1 MNLFDDSTA
10 RNLESSIET
19 MTTSHDTHTGASAV
33 VDAPEHAQL
42 SPAETPATTPDAR
55 ENNNLHA
62 EAHENSAS
70 ANSASVNQ
78 YHNEDREDFSHD
90 SAAAGSDDFAA
101 ALHNFENQTEE
112 AVSDDHVIKGT
123 VVKLT
128 ATHVVV
134 DIGAKSEGMAP
145 IAEILDHEGNPKFEP
160 GDEIDVMREKG
171 ETEEG
176 YVNLSHL
183 KAQRLR
189 SWDEIE
195 RAYNEKKPIKGI
207 VVERIKGGLTI
218 DIHGAR
224 AFLPGSQVDLR
235 PIRNL
240 DGMKGQTMEVAI
252 IKLNK
257 KRGNIV
263 VSRKQLLEE
272 EQNEKRGKTLEHLEE
287 GSVLTGIVK
296 NLTEYGAFVDMGGID
311 GLLHITDMSWGRL
324 THPRDL
330 VNVGDQIQVK
340 VLKYDKD
347 KQRVSL
353 GFKQLTP
360 DPWLDA
366 EHRYPVGAHVHGRVI
381 SVTDYGAFVELEQGI
396 EGLVHVSEMTWSKRM
411 KHPSKLVNVN
421 DEVDCVVLSVNPT
434 ERRISLG
441 MRQLASHPWDT
452 LHDKYPVGAT
462 VEGRVRNLTE
472 FGAFIEIEDGID
484 GLVHVGNLSWT
495 TRVKHPS
502 EVLKKGD
509 KVKAVILAI
518 EPDKRRLSLGVKQM
532 QPDVWDSFFA
542 QHRVG
547 DIVHGKILRVA
558 NFGAF
563 VEIAERTEG
572 LCHKSEAVDASR
584 QPMHLE
590 PGAEFD
596 FKIIKMNQEEKK
608 VGLSIK
614 AVGEEASRQ
623 EVESYKQPS
632 SSSSKSTTIG
642 DLISWKRAGGDS
654 N

>member
-1 MNLFDDSTA
+1 MSASTQH
-10 RNLESSIET
+10 NS
-19 MTTSHDTHTGASAV
+19 TTEIGENQDQAKAHDNTAHDDTH
-33 VDAPEHAQL
+33 E
-42 SPAETPATTPDAR
+42 
-55 ENNNLHA
+55 
-62 EAHENSAS
+62 
-70 ANSASVNQ
+70 
-78 YHNEDREDFSHD
+78 D
-90 SAAAGSDDFAA
+90 SAHDNSSFGNEDFAA
-101 ALHNFENQTEE
+101 ALQNFETETEE
-112 AVSDDHVIKGT
+112 SVSDDHVIKGT
-123 VVKLT
+123 VIKLT

-145 IAEILDHEGNPKFEP
+145 IAEILDHEGNPKFKP
-160 GDEIDVMREKG
+160 GDEIDVMRDKG
-171 ETEEG
+171 EAEEG
-176 YVNLSHL
+176 YINLSHL

-240 DGMKGQTMEVAI
+240 DGMKGQTMELAI

-287 GSVLTGIVK
+287 GSILTGIVK
-296 NLTEYGAFVDMGGID
+296 NLTEYGAFVDMGGLD

-366 EHRYPVGAHVHGRVI
+366 EHRYPEGAHVGGRVI

-411 KHPSKLVNVN
+411 KHPSKLVTVG
-421 DEVDCVVLSVNPT
+421 DQVECVVINVNPT

-441 MRQLASHPWDT
+441 MRQLAANPWDS
-452 LHDKYPVGAT
+452 LHEKFPVGMT
-462 VEGRVRNLTE
+462 VEGRVRNLTD

-484 GLVHVGNLSWT
+484 GLVHVSNLSWT
-495 TRVKHPS
+495 KRVKHPS

-509 KVKAVILAI
+509 RVKAVVLAI
-518 EPDKRRLSLGVKQM
+518 EPDKRRLSLGVKQL
-532 QPDVWDSFFA
+532 QPDVWESFF
-542 QHRVG
+542 QTHHIG
-547 DIVHGKILRVA
+547 DVVHGKVLRVA
-558 NFGAF
+558 AFGAF
-563 VEIAERTEG
+563 VEIAEGVEG
-572 LCHKSEAVDASR
+572 LCHKSEAADENG
-584 QPMHLE
+584 QPLHLE
-590 PGAEFD
+590 PGLEHD
-596 FKIIKMNQEEKK
+596 FKIIKMNPEEKK
-608 VGLSIK
+608 VGLSIR
-614 AVGEEASRQ
+614 AVGEEASRS
-623 EVESYKQPS
+623 EVEAYKQPVS
-632 SSSSKSTTIG
+632 STSSTIG
-642 DLISWKRAGGDS
+642 ELISWKRAS
-654 N
+654 NENN

>member
-1 MNLFDDSTA
+1 MILFDDSIDP
-10 RNLESSIET
+10 NDSITQT
-19 MTTSHDTHTGASAV
+19 MTTAHDTHNGGSAV
-33 VDAPEHAQL
+33 VDAPEPVQPSSAD
-42 SPAETPATTPDAR
+42 SPASAHDAADASAREIEAPAAHETEVASAPDATA
-55 ENNNLHA
+55 A
-62 EAHENSAS
+62 ESPAP
-70 ANSASVNQ
+70 
-78 YHNEDREDFSHD
+78 
-90 SAAAGSDDFAA
+90 AASDDFAA
-101 ALHNFENQTEE
+101 ALENFTTETEE
-112 AVSDDHVIKGT
+112 SVGDDHVIKGT

-134 DIGAKSEGMAP
+134 DFGSKSEGMVS
-145 IAEILDHEGNPKFEP
+145 IGEVLDHEGQPRFKP

-171 ETEEG
+171 ETEDG
-176 YVNLSHL
+176 YPKLSHQ

-189 SWDEIE
+189 AWDDIE
-195 RAYNEKKPIKGI
+195 RAHNEKKPIKGI
-207 VVERIKGGLTI
+207 VVERIKGGLTV
-218 DIHGAR
+218 DINGAR

-240 DGMKGQTMEVAI
+240 DGMKGQTIEVAV

-272 EQNEKRGKTLEHLEE
+272 EQSEKRGKTLEHLEE
-287 GSVLTGIVK
+287 GAILTGIVK

-411 KHPSKLVNVN
+411 KHPSKLVNVG
-421 DEVDCVVLSVNPT
+421 DQVDCVVISVNPT

-441 MRQLASHPWDT
+441 MRQLASNPWDT

-484 GLVHVGNLSWT
+484 GLVHVSNLSWT

-509 KVKAVILAI
+509 RVKAVILAI

-547 DIVHGKILRVA
+547 DIVHGKVLRVA
-558 NFGAF
+558 TFGAF
-563 VEIAERTEG
+563 VEIAEGIEG
-572 LCHKSEAVDASR
+572 LCHNSEAIDGNG

-590 PGAEFD
+590 AGSEFD

-623 EVESYKQPS
+623 EVESYKHPAS
-632 SSSSKSTTIG
+632 SSSTSTTIG